1 MGVSGS
7 GKWWIFGQSA
17 VIGPRV
23 AGVRRLLTKQTDLRW
38 HETQFHLHSNVTGD
52 ILKFGQIN
60 EPKGIRATL
69 IHNAIFFENSDAT
82 EFWLNCV
89 SICQDG

>member
-23 AGVRRLLTKQTDLRW
+23 AGVRRLLTKQTDLRL
-38 HETQFHLHSNVTGD
+38 HETQFHLQSNVTGD

-60 EPKGIRATL
+60 ELKGIKASFIMLHFLRFQMQL
-69 IHNAIFFENSDAT
+69 NS
-82 EFWLNCV
+82 
-89 SICQDG
+89 G

>member
-7 GKWWIFGQSA
+7 DKWWIFGQSA

-23 AGVRRLLTKQTDLRW
+23 AGVRRLLTKQTDLRV

-52 ILKFGQIN
+52 ILKFCQIN
-60 EPKGIRATL
+60 EPKGIKASFIIL
-69 IHNAIFFENSDAT
+69 HFFEILDAT

>member
-17 VIGPRV
+17 VIEPRV
-23 AGVRRLLTKQTDLRW
+23 AGVRRLLTKQTDLRL
-38 HETQFHLHSNVTGD
+38 HETQFYLHSNVTGD
-52 ILKFGQIN
+52 ILKFRQIN
-60 EPKGIRATL
+60 EPKGIKACFIIQL
-69 IHNAIFFENSDAT
+69 IFEISDAT
-82 EFWLNCV
+82 EFWLDCV